1 MSKMKPGNRP
11 PSKSAPRRAP
21 AAGSRKRGA
30 APQTPPPGGRQ
41 DASLTSIVTGL
52 VLIVALTVTA
62 AAWMGGSMAQVQT
75 RLANLLD
82 GTARATGFAVNHVA
96 VIGLDHDPDL
106 AATVRAAAMI
116 EPGENMLRADPHGIR
131 DRVQATSQVTNVR
144 VHRLWPDQVVIIADA
159 AEPVALWSDGEA
171 WHVVDAGGRRLG
183 AADPAAHGALP
194 RLAGPEAPEAAQ
206 GLVQALAKQAGLAQ
220 RLDVALRV
228 GGHRWDLRFSGDTVV
243 RLPEASPQAPLD
255 AALAR
260 LVDLDARSGL
270 LDQGAVT
277 VDLRNP
283 DRIYVRP
290 AEAAPEGN
298 A

>member
-1 MSKMKPGNRP
+1 MSKMKPGSRTPSKTPSRRTSARTGQAKGTAPPPP
-11 PSKSAPRRAP
+11 PS
-21 AAGSRKRGA
+21 SR
-30 APQTPPPGGRQ
+30 RQ

-62 AAWMGGSMAQVQT
+62 AAWMGGSIAQVQT
-75 RLANLLD
+75 RLANMLD

-144 VHRLWPDQVVIIADA
+144 VHRLWPDQIVIIADA

-171 WHVVDAGGRRLG
+171 WHVVDAGGRLLS
-183 AADPAAHGALP
+183 AADPARHAGLP
-194 RLAGPEAPEAAQ
+194 RLSGPDAPEAAL
-206 GLVQALAKQAGLAQ
+206 GLIQALHGQPRLAD
-220 RLDVALRV
+220 RLDVAIRV
-228 GGHRWDLRFSGDTVV
+228 AGHRWDLRFAGDIVV
-243 RLPEASPQAPLD
+243 RLPEASPDRPLD
-255 AALAR
+255 RALAR
-260 LVDLDARSGL
+260 LVELDVRAGLLDRSGL
-270 LDQGAVT
+270 T
-277 VDLRNP
+277 VDLRTP
-283 DRIYVRP
+283 ARSYVRP
-290 AEAAPEGN
+290 AVATREGN